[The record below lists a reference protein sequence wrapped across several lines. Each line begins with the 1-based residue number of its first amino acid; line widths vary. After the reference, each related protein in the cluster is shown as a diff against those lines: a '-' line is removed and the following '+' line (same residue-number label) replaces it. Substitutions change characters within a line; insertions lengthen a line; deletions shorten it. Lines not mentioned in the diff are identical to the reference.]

1 MKEVYELITESA
13 GASFNR
19 KRIFTT
25 YMWKYYN
32 LFLGAYEI
40 TNVSDEQKEF
50 ILRRFWSMGKL
61 AAFIVEGTKPATENL
76 ATIDNYESGMIAFTD
91 FAPVLYNIYDWPIV
105 VNLIQTR
112 GATFIPAK
120 QINVNQ
126 DCVIGYAQKSKIP
139 VKTIVEFYVSKI
151 VDIEMTIRAQLKSHK
166 IPFVMTTT
174 PENEAKM
181 KRLFD
186 RINNDE
192 DSLYLTAD
200 ELGAIQALQLNP
212 NYMIDRLYAYK
223 QAVENELLTYLGID
237 NLGTMQKK
245 EHFVVDE
252 VNSNNDLINDFSD
265 TFLDSMKEFF
275 ARIQKYLNYKIE
287 ISAKASPVAS
297 EHDKPKGENEND
309 DDE

>member
-13 GASFNR
+13 GAAFNR
-19 KRIFTT
+19 KRIFNI
-25 YMWKYYN
+25 YMWKFYN

-40 TNVSDEQKEF
+40 TNVTDEQKEF
-50 ILRRFWSMGKL
+50 ILRRFWGMGKL
-61 AAFIVEGTKPATENL
+61 AAFIVEGTKPASSGEL
-76 ATIDNYESGMIAFTD
+76 ASVNNYPNGMIAFTD
-91 FAPVLYNIYDWPIV
+91 FAPVIHDIYDWPVV

-112 GATFIPAK
+112 GAQFIPAK
-120 QINVNQ
+120 QLNVNQ
-126 DCVIGYAQKSKIP
+126 DCVIGYVQKSKIP
-139 VKTIVEFYVSKI
+139 VKWIVEFYVSKI
-151 VDIEMTIRAQLKSHK
+151 TDIEMTIRAQLKSHK
-166 IPFVMTTT
+166 MPYVMTTT

-200 ELGAIQALQLNP
+200 ELEAIKAMQLNP
-212 NYMIDRLYAYK
+212 NYMIDKLYAYK

-275 ARIQKYLNYKIE
+275 ARIEKYLSYKIE

-297 EHDKPKGENEND
+297 EHDDTEGGNEND
-309 DDE
+309 DE